1 MVRVLLH
8 HENEVRNK
16 HVESVWFPCLDE
28 GSTPSSSTLMKGN
41 KIFLL
46 AAAMMASVSMSAQID
61 KQPWGKFNHLN
72 VGVTLGTTGLGVEA
86 SMPINNY
93 LWVRSGLSFMPRME
107 VPMTFGIQI
116 GDDPQASKD
125 KFNRMASVLEDLT
138 GTPVSDEVKMT
149 GRAKMWNWHVLFDI
163 YPFQRNLHWRVTTGF
178 FLGPTNVAEAFNQT
192 ESMASL
198 VAVDIYNNMYDKL
211 HGLSMRELANVKLV
225 DLSKL
230 GDKYKDIYF
239 DLDMLL
245 LLQQGFDDAGR
256 MGIHLGDYT
265 HDITDEDGNVIHK
278 KGDPYV
284 MTPNQEHMVK
294 ADMKVNA
301 FKPYIGFGYDGRLI
315 KGNDHLHVGF
325 DAGIM
330 LWGGKPC
337 LYAHDGT
344 DLINDVEGITGKVG
358 DYVDMMSKLVV
369 YPVANVRFTYTI
381 F

>member
-1 MVRVLLH
+1 MLH

-46 AAAMMASVSMSAQID
+46 AAAMMASVSMTAQID

-107 VPMTFGIQI
+107 VPMTFEIQV
-116 GDDPQASKD
+116 GDDPKTSKA
-125 KFNRMASVLEDLT
+125 KFNRMSSALESFT
-138 GTPVSDEVKMT
+138 GKPVSDNVYMT
-149 GRAKMWNWHVLFDI
+149 GKAKMWNWNVLFDI
-163 YPFQRNLHWRVTTGF
+163 YPFQQNLHWRVTAGF
-178 FLGPTNVAEAFNQT
+178 FLGPSNVAEAFNQT

-198 VAVDIYNNMYDKL
+198 VAVDIYNNIYDKL
-211 HGLSMRELANVKLV
+211 HGKSKRELAGVKLI
-225 DLSKL
+225 DLGPGYEDVYL
-230 GDKYKDIYF
+230 DIN
-239 DLDMLL
+239 MLL
-245 LLQQGFDDAGR
+245 KMQEMFDNAGR
-256 MGIHLGDYT
+256 MGLYLGDYS

-284 MTPNQEHMVK
+284 MTPDDDHMVK

-301 FKPYIGFGYDGRLI
+301 FKPYIGFGYDGRLV
-315 KGNDHLHVGF
+315 KGNDRLHVGF

-330 LWGGKPC
+330 LWGGKPS

-344 DLINDVEGITGKVG
+344 DLIKDVENITGKVG
-358 DYVDMMSKLVV
+358 DYVDQMSKLVI

>member
-8 HENEVRNK
+8 HENEDRNK

-46 AAAMMASVSMSAQID
+46 AAAMMASVSMSAQMD
-61 KQPWGKFNHLN
+61 RQPWGKFNHLN

-86 SMPINNY
+86 GMPINNY

-107 VPMTFGIQI
+107 VPMTFEIQV
-116 GDDPQASKD
+116 GDDPKTSKA
-125 KFNRMASVLEDLT
+125 KFNRMSSALESFT
-138 GTPVSDEVKMT
+138 GKPVSDNVYMT
-149 GRAKMWNWHVLFDI
+149 GKAKMWNWNVLFDI
-163 YPFQRNLHWRVTTGF
+163 YPFQQNLHWRVTAGF
-178 FLGPTNVAEAFNQT
+178 FLGPSNVAEAFNQT

-198 VAVDIYNNMYDKL
+198 VAVDIYNNVYDKL
-211 HGLSMRELANVKLV
+211 HGKSKRELAGVKLI
-225 DLSKL
+225 DLGPGYEDVYL
-230 GDKYKDIYF
+230 DIN
-239 DLDMLL
+239 MLL
-245 LLQQGFDDAGR
+245 KMQKMFDTAGR
-256 MGIHLGDYT
+256 MGLYLGDYS
-265 HDITDEDGNVIHK
+265 HDITDADGNVIHK

-284 MTPNQEHMVK
+284 MTPDDDHMVK

-301 FKPYIGFGYDGRLI
+301 FKPYIGFGYDGRLV
-315 KGNDHLHVGF
+315 KGNDRLHVGF

-344 DLINDVEGITGKVG
+344 DLINDVENITGKVG
-358 DYVDMMSKLVV
+358 DYVDQMSKLVI

>member
-8 HENEVRNK
+8 HENEDRNK

-41 KIFLL
+41 KVFLL
-46 AAAMMASVSMSAQID
+46 AAAMMTSVSMSAQID

-86 SMPINNY
+86 GMPINNY

-107 VPMTFGIQI
+107 VPMTFEIQV
-116 GDDPQASKD
+116 GDDPKTSKA
-125 KFNRMASVLEDLT
+125 KFNRMSSALESFT
-138 GTPVSDEVKMT
+138 GKPVSDNVYMT
-149 GRAKMWNWHVLFDI
+149 GKAKMWNWNVLFDI
-163 YPFQRNLHWRVTTGF
+163 YPFQQNLHWRVTAGF
-178 FLGPTNVAEAFNQT
+178 FLGPSNVAEAFNQT

-198 VAVDIYNNMYDKL
+198 VAVDIYNNVYDKL
-211 HGLSMRELANVKLV
+211 HGKSKKDLAGVKLI
-225 DLSKL
+225 DL
-230 GDKYKDIYF
+230 GPGYEDVYM
-239 DLDMLL
+239 DLNMLL
-245 LLQQGFDDAGR
+245 KMQKMFDTAGR
-256 MGIHLGDYT
+256 MGLYLGDYT

-284 MTPNQEHMVK
+284 MTPDDDHMVK

-301 FKPYIGFGYDGRLI
+301 FKPYIGFGYDGRLV
-315 KGNDHLHVGF
+315 KGNDRLHVGF

-330 LWGGKPC
+330 FWGGKPC

-344 DLINDVEGITGKVG
+344 DLINDVENITGKVG

>member
-107 VPMTFGIQI
+107 VPMTFEIQV
-116 GDDPQASKD
+116 GDDPKTSKA
-125 KFNRMASVLEDLT
+125 KFNRMSSALESFT
-138 GTPVSDEVKMT
+138 GKPVSDNVYMT
-149 GRAKMWNWHVLFDI
+149 GKAKMWNWNVLFDI
-163 YPFQRNLHWRVTTGF
+163 YPFQQNLHWRVTAGF
-178 FLGPTNVAEAFNQT
+178 FLGPSNVAEAFNQT

-198 VAVDIYNNMYDKL
+198 VAVDIYNNVYDKL
-211 HGLSMRELANVKLV
+211 HGKSKRELAGVKLI
-225 DLSKL
+225 DL
-230 GDKYKDIYF
+230 GPGYEDVYM
-239 DLDMLL
+239 DLNMLL
-245 LLQQGFDDAGR
+245 KMQEMFDNAGR
-256 MGIHLGDYT
+256 MGLYLGDYS

-284 MTPNQEHMVK
+284 MTPDDDHMVK

-301 FKPYIGFGYDGRLI
+301 FKPYIGFGYDGRLV
-315 KGNDHLHVGF
+315 KGNDRLHVGF

-344 DLINDVEGITGKVG
+344 DLINDVENITGKVG
-358 DYVDMMSKLVV
+358 DYVDMMSKLVI

>member
-8 HENEVRNK
+8 HENEDRNK

-86 SMPINNY
+86 GMPINNY

-107 VPMTFGIQI
+107 VPMTFEIQV
-116 GDDPQASKD
+116 GDDPATSKK
-125 KFNRMASVLEDLT
+125 KFNKMSSALESFT
-138 GTPVSDEVKMT
+138 GKPVSDNVYMT
-149 GRAKMWNWHVLFDI
+149 GKAKMWNWNLLFDI
-163 YPFQRNLHWRVTTGF
+163 YPFQQNLHWRVTAGF
-178 FLGPTNVAEAFNQT
+178 FLGPSNVAEAFNQT

-198 VAVDIYNNMYDKL
+198 VAVDIYNNVYDKL
-211 HGLSMRELANVKLV
+211 HGKSKRELAGVKLI
-225 DLSKL
+225 DLGSGYEDVYL
-230 GDKYKDIYF
+230 
-239 DLDMLL
+239 DLNMLL
-245 LLQQGFDDAGR
+245 KMQEMFDNAGR
-256 MGIHLGDYT
+256 MGLYLGDYT

-284 MTPNQEHMVK
+284 MTPDDDHMVK

-301 FKPYIGFGYDGRLI
+301 FKPYIGFGYDGRLV
-315 KGNDHLHVGF
+315 KGNDRLHVGF

-344 DLINDVEGITGKVG
+344 DLINDVENITGKVG

>member
-1 MVRVLLH
+1 MVRVLSH
-8 HENEVRNK
+8 HENEDRNK

-41 KIFLL
+41 KFFLL
-46 AAAMMASVSMSAQID
+46 AAAMMASVTANAQMD
-61 KQPWGKFNHLN
+61 RQPWDKFNHLN

-107 VPMTFGIQI
+107 VPMTFEIQV
-116 GDDPQASKD
+116 GDDPKTSKA
-125 KFNRMASVLEDLT
+125 KFNRMSSALESFT
-138 GTPVSDEVKMT
+138 GKPVSDNVYMT
-149 GRAKMWNWHVLFDI
+149 GKAKMWNWNVLFDI
-163 YPFQRNLHWRVTTGF
+163 YPFQQNLHWRVTAGF
-178 FLGPTNVAEAFNQT
+178 FLGPSNVAEAFNQT

-198 VAVDIYNNMYDKL
+198 VAVDIYNNVYDKL
-211 HGLSMRELANVKLV
+211 HGKSKRELAGVKLI
-225 DLSKL
+225 DL
-230 GDKYKDIYF
+230 GPGYEDVYM
-239 DLDMLL
+239 DLNMLL
-245 LLQQGFDDAGR
+245 RMQEMFDNAGR
-256 MGIHLGDYT
+256 MGLYLGDYS
-265 HDITDEDGNVIHK
+265 HDITDEDGDVIHK

-284 MTPNQEHMVK
+284 MTPDDDHMVK

-301 FKPYIGFGYDGRLI
+301 FKPYIGFGYDGRLV
-315 KGNDHLHVGF
+315 KGNDRLHVGF

-344 DLINDVEGITGKVG
+344 DLINDVENITGKVG
-358 DYVDMMSKLVV
+358 DYVDQMSKLVI

>member
-46 AAAMMASVSMSAQID
+46 AAAMMASVSMTAQID

-107 VPMTFGIQI
+107 VPMTFEIQV
-116 GDDPQASKD
+116 GDDPKTSKA
-125 KFNRMASVLEDLT
+125 KFNRMSSALESFT
-138 GTPVSDEVKMT
+138 GKPVSDNVYMT
-149 GRAKMWNWHVLFDI
+149 GKAKMWNWNVLFDI
-163 YPFQRNLHWRVTTGF
+163 YPFQQNLHWRVTAGF
-178 FLGPTNVAEAFNQT
+178 FLGPSNVAEAFNQT

-198 VAVDIYNNMYDKL
+198 VAVDIYNNIYDKL
-211 HGLSMRELANVKLV
+211 HGKSKRELAGVKLI
-225 DLSKL
+225 DLGPGYEDVYL
-230 GDKYKDIYF
+230 DIN
-239 DLDMLL
+239 MLL
-245 LLQQGFDDAGR
+245 KMQEMFDNAGR
-256 MGIHLGDYT
+256 MGLYLGDYS

-284 MTPNQEHMVK
+284 MTPDDDHMVK

-301 FKPYIGFGYDGRLI
+301 FKPYIGFGYDGRLV
-315 KGNDHLHVGF
+315 KGNDRLHVGF

-330 LWGGKPC
+330 LWGGKPS

-344 DLINDVEGITGKVG
+344 DLIKDVENITGKVG
-358 DYVDMMSKLVV
+358 DYVDQMSKLVI

>member
-1 MVRVLLH
+1 MVRVLSH
-8 HENEVRNK
+8 HENEDRNK

-46 AAAMMASVSMSAQID
+46 AAAMMTSVSMSAQID

-86 SMPINNY
+86 GMPINNY

-107 VPMTFGIQI
+107 VPMTFEIQV
-116 GDDPQASKD
+116 GDDPKTSKA
-125 KFNRMASVLEDLT
+125 KFNRMSSALESFT
-138 GTPVSDEVKMT
+138 GKPVSDNVYMT
-149 GRAKMWNWHVLFDI
+149 GKAKMWNWNVLFDI
-163 YPFQRNLHWRVTTGF
+163 YPFQQNLHWRVTAGF
-178 FLGPTNVAEAFNQT
+178 FLGPSNVAEAFNQT

-198 VAVDIYNNMYDKL
+198 VAVDIYNNVYDKL
-211 HGLSMRELANVKLV
+211 HGKSKRELAGVKLI
-225 DLSKL
+225 DL
-230 GDKYKDIYF
+230 GPGYEDVYM
-239 DLDMLL
+239 DLNMLL
-245 LLQQGFDDAGR
+245 RMQEMFDNAGR
-256 MGIHLGDYT
+256 MGLYLGDYS

-284 MTPNQEHMVK
+284 MTPDDDHMVK

-301 FKPYIGFGYDGRLI
+301 FKPYIGFGYDGRLV
-315 KGNDHLHVGF
+315 KGNDRLHVGF

-344 DLINDVEGITGKVG
+344 DLINDVENITGKVG

>member
-1 MVRVLLH
+1 
-8 HENEVRNK
+8 
-16 HVESVWFPCLDE
+16 
-28 GSTPSSSTLMKGN
+28 MKGN

-46 AAAMMASVSMSAQID
+46 AAAMMTSVSMSAQMD
-61 KQPWGKFNHLN
+61 RQPWGKFNHLN

-93 LWVRSGLSFMPRME
+93 LWVRSGLSYLPRVE

-265 HDITDEDGNVIHK
+265 HDVTDEDGNVIHK

-301 FKPYIGFGYDGRLI
+301 FKPYIGFG
-315 KGNDHLHVGF
+315 
-325 DAGIM
+325 
-330 LWGGKPC
+330 
-337 LYAHDGT
+337 
-344 DLINDVEGITGKVG
+344 
-358 DYVDMMSKLVV
+358 
-369 YPVANVRFTYTI
+369 
-381 F
+381 

>member
-1 MVRVLLH
+1 MLH

-46 AAAMMASVSMSAQID
+46 AAAMMASVSMSAQMD
-61 KQPWGKFNHLN
+61 RQPWGKFNHLN

-107 VPMTFGIQI
+107 VPMTFEIQV
-116 GDDPQASKD
+116 GDDPKTSKA
-125 KFNRMASVLEDLT
+125 KFNRMSSALESFT
-138 GTPVSDEVKMT
+138 GKPVSDNVYMT
-149 GRAKMWNWHVLFDI
+149 GKAKMWNWNVLFDI
-163 YPFQRNLHWRVTTGF
+163 YPFQQNLHWRVTAGF
-178 FLGPTNVAEAFNQT
+178 FLGPSNVAEAFNQT

-198 VAVDIYNNMYDKL
+198 VAVDIYNNIYNKL
-211 HGLSMRELANVKLV
+211 HGKTKRELAGVKLI
-225 DLSKL
+225 DL
-230 GDKYKDIYF
+230 GPGYEDVYM
-239 DLDMLL
+239 DLDLL
-245 LLQQGFDDAGR
+245 LKMQELFDAAGR
-256 MGIHLGDYT
+256 MGLYLGDYT
-265 HDITDEDGNVIHK
+265 HDIKDEEGNVIHK

-284 MTPNQEHMVK
+284 MTPNDDHMVK

-301 FKPYIGFGYDGRLI
+301 FKPYIGFGYDGRLV
-315 KGNDHLHVGF
+315 KGNDRLHVGF

-344 DLINDVEGITGKVG
+344 DLINDVEGIIGKVG
-358 DYVDMMSKLVV
+358 DYVDAMSKLVV

>member
-8 HENEVRNK
+8 HENEDRNK

-46 AAAMMASVSMSAQID
+46 AAAMMTSVSISAQID

-107 VPMTFGIQI
+107 VPMTFEIQV
-116 GDDPQASKD
+116 GDDPKTSKA
-125 KFNRMASVLEDLT
+125 KFNRMSSALESFT
-138 GTPVSDEVKMT
+138 GKPVSDNVYMT
-149 GRAKMWNWHVLFDI
+149 GKAKMWNWNVLFDI
-163 YPFQRNLHWRVTTGF
+163 YPFQQNLHWRVTAGF
-178 FLGPTNVAEAFNQT
+178 FLGPSNVAEAFNQT

-198 VAVDIYNNMYDKL
+198 VAVDIYNNVYDKL
-211 HGLSMRELANVKLV
+211 HGKSKRELAGVKLI
-225 DLSKL
+225 DL
-230 GDKYKDIYF
+230 GPGYEDVYM
-239 DLDMLL
+239 DLNMLL
-245 LLQQGFDDAGR
+245 KMQEMFDNAGR
-256 MGIHLGDYT
+256 MGLYLGDYS

-284 MTPNQEHMVK
+284 MTPDDDHMVK

-301 FKPYIGFGYDGRLI
+301 FKPYIGFGYDGRLV
-315 KGNDHLHVGF
+315 KGNDRLHVGF

-344 DLINDVEGITGKVG
+344 DLINDVENITGKVG
-358 DYVDMMSKLVV
+358 DYVDQMSKLVI

>member
-41 KIFLL
+41 KFFLL
-46 AAAMMASVSMSAQID
+46 AAAMMTSVSISAQID

-107 VPMTFGIQI
+107 VPMTFEIQV
-116 GDDPQASKD
+116 GDDPKTSKA
-125 KFNRMASVLEDLT
+125 KFNRMSSALESFT
-138 GTPVSDEVKMT
+138 GKPVSDNVYMT
-149 GRAKMWNWHVLFDI
+149 GKAKMWNWNVLFDI
-163 YPFQRNLHWRVTTGF
+163 YPFQQNLHWRVTAGF
-178 FLGPTNVAEAFNQT
+178 FLGPSNVAEAFNQT

-198 VAVDIYNNMYDKL
+198 VAVDIYNNVYDKL
-211 HGLSMRELANVKLV
+211 HGKSKRELAGVKLI
-225 DLSKL
+225 DL
-230 GDKYKDIYF
+230 GPGYEDVYM
-239 DLDMLL
+239 DLNMLL
-245 LLQQGFDDAGR
+245 KMQEMFDNAGR
-256 MGIHLGDYT
+256 MGLYLGDYS

-284 MTPNQEHMVK
+284 MTPDDDHMVK

-301 FKPYIGFGYDGRLI
+301 FKPYIGFGYDGRLV
-315 KGNDHLHVGF
+315 KGNDRLHVGF

-344 DLINDVEGITGKVG
+344 DLINDVENITGKVG
-358 DYVDMMSKLVV
+358 DYVDMMSKLVI

>member
-1 MVRVLLH
+1 MLH

-107 VPMTFGIQI
+107 VPMTFEIQV
-116 GDDPQASKD
+116 GDDPKTSKA
-125 KFNRMASVLEDLT
+125 KFNRMSSALESFT
-138 GTPVSDEVKMT
+138 GKPVSDNVYMT
-149 GRAKMWNWHVLFDI
+149 GKAKMWNWNVLFDI
-163 YPFQRNLHWRVTTGF
+163 YPFQQNLHWRVTAGF
-178 FLGPTNVAEAFNQT
+178 FLGPSNVAEAFNQT

-198 VAVDIYNNMYDKL
+198 VAVDIYNNVYDKL
-211 HGLSMRELANVKLV
+211 HGKSKRELAGVKLI
-225 DLSKL
+225 DL
-230 GDKYKDIYF
+230 GPGYEDVYM
-239 DLDMLL
+239 DLNMLL
-245 LLQQGFDDAGR
+245 RMQEMFDNAGR
-256 MGIHLGDYT
+256 MGLYLGDYS
-265 HDITDEDGNVIHK
+265 HDITDEDGDVIHK

-284 MTPNQEHMVK
+284 MTPDDDHMVK

-301 FKPYIGFGYDGRLI
+301 FKPYIGFGYDGRLV
-315 KGNDHLHVGF
+315 KGNDRLHVGF

-344 DLINDVEGITGKVG
+344 DLINDVENITGKVG
-358 DYVDMMSKLVV
+358 DYVDQMSKLVI

>member
-1 MVRVLLH
+1 MLH
-8 HENEVRNK
+8 HENEDRNK

-46 AAAMMASVSMSAQID
+46 AAAMMTSVSISAQID

-107 VPMTFGIQI
+107 VPMTFEIQV
-116 GDDPQASKD
+116 GDDPATSKE
-125 KFNRMASVLEDLT
+125 KFFKMSSALESFT
-138 GTPVSDEVKMT
+138 GKPVSDNVYMT
-149 GRAKMWNWHVLFDI
+149 GKAKMWNWNVLFDI
-163 YPFQRNLHWRVTTGF
+163 YPFQQNLHWRVTAGF
-178 FLGPTNVAEAFNQT
+178 FLGPSNVAEAFNQT

-198 VAVDIYNNMYDKL
+198 VAVDIYNNVYDKL
-211 HGLSMRELANVKLV
+211 HGKSKRELAGVKLI
-225 DLSKL
+225 DLGPGYEDVYL
-230 GDKYKDIYF
+230 DIN
-239 DLDMLL
+239 MLL
-245 LLQQGFDDAGR
+245 KMQEMFDNAGR
-256 MGIHLGDYT
+256 MGLYLGDYS
-265 HDITDEDGNVIHK
+265 HDITDADGNVIHK

-284 MTPNQEHMVK
+284 MTPDDDHMVK

-301 FKPYIGFGYDGRLI
+301 FKPYIGFGYDGRLV
-315 KGNDHLHVGF
+315 KGNDRLHVGF

-330 LWGGKPC
+330 LWGGKPS

-344 DLINDVEGITGKVG
+344 DLIKDVENITGKVG
-358 DYVDMMSKLVV
+358 DYVDQMSKLVI

>member
-8 HENEVRNK
+8 HENEDRNK

-46 AAAMMASVSMSAQID
+46 AAAMMTSVSMSAQID

-86 SMPINNY
+86 GMPINNY

-107 VPMTFGIQI
+107 VPMTFEIQV
-116 GDDPQASKD
+116 GDDPKTSKA
-125 KFNRMASVLEDLT
+125 KFNRMSSALESFT
-138 GTPVSDEVKMT
+138 GKPVSDNVYMT
-149 GRAKMWNWHVLFDI
+149 GKAKMWNWNVLFDI
-163 YPFQRNLHWRVTTGF
+163 YPFQQNLHWRVTAGF
-178 FLGPTNVAEAFNQT
+178 FLGPSNVAEAFNQT

-198 VAVDIYNNMYDKL
+198 VAVDIYNNVYDKL
-211 HGLSMRELANVKLV
+211 HGKSKRELAGVKLI
-225 DLSKL
+225 DLGPGYEDVYL
-230 GDKYKDIYF
+230 
-239 DLDMLL
+239 DLNMLL
-245 LLQQGFDDAGR
+245 KMQKMFDTAGR
-256 MGIHLGDYT
+256 MGLYLGDYT

-284 MTPNQEHMVK
+284 MTPDDDHMVK

-301 FKPYIGFGYDGRLI
+301 FKPYIGFGYDGRLV
-315 KGNDHLHVGF
+315 KGNDRLHVGF

-330 LWGGKPC
+330 LWGGKPS

-344 DLINDVEGITGKVG
+344 DLINDVENITGKVG

>member
-1 MVRVLLH
+1 MLH
-8 HENEVRNK
+8 HENEDRNK

-46 AAAMMASVSMSAQID
+46 AAAMMTSVTANAQID

-86 SMPINNY
+86 GMPINNY

-107 VPMTFGIQI
+107 VPMTFEIQV
-116 GDDPQASKD
+116 GDDPKTSKA
-125 KFNRMASVLEDLT
+125 KFNRMSSALESFT
-138 GTPVSDEVKMT
+138 GKPVSDNVYMT
-149 GRAKMWNWHVLFDI
+149 GKAKMWNWNVLFDI
-163 YPFQRNLHWRVTTGF
+163 YPFQQNLHWRVTAGF
-178 FLGPTNVAEAFNQT
+178 FLGPSNVAEAFNQT

-198 VAVDIYNNMYDKL
+198 VAVDIYNNVYDKL
-211 HGLSMRELANVKLV
+211 HGKSKRELAGVKLI
-225 DLSKL
+225 DL
-230 GDKYKDIYF
+230 GPGYEDVYM
-239 DLDMLL
+239 DLNMLL
-245 LLQQGFDDAGR
+245 RMQEMFDNAGR
-256 MGIHLGDYT
+256 MGLYLGDYS

-284 MTPNQEHMVK
+284 MTPDDDHMVK

-301 FKPYIGFGYDGRLI
+301 YKPYIGFGYDGRLV
-315 KGNDHLHVGF
+315 KGNDRLHVGF

-330 LWGGKPC
+330 FWGGKPC

-344 DLINDVEGITGKVG
+344 DLINDVENITGKVG

>member
-8 HENEVRNK
+8 HENEDRNK
-16 HVESVWFPCLDE
+16 HVENVWFPCLDE

-46 AAAMMASVSMSAQID
+46 AAAMMTSVSMSAQID

-86 SMPINNY
+86 GMPINNY

-107 VPMTFGIQI
+107 VPMTFEIQV
-116 GDDPQASKD
+116 GDDPATSKA
-125 KFNRMASVLEDLT
+125 KFNRMSSALESFT
-138 GTPVSDEVKMT
+138 GKPVSDNVYMT
-149 GRAKMWNWHVLFDI
+149 GKAKMWNWNVLFDI
-163 YPFQRNLHWRVTTGF
+163 YPFQQNQHWRVTAGF
-178 FLGPTNVAEAFNQT
+178 FLGPSNVAEAFNQT

-198 VAVDIYNNMYDKL
+198 VAVDIYNNVYDKL
-211 HGLSMRELANVKLV
+211 HGKTKRELAGVKLI
-225 DLSKL
+225 DL
-230 GDKYKDIYF
+230 GPGYEDVYM
-239 DLDMLL
+239 DLNMLL
-245 LLQQGFDDAGR
+245 RMQEMFDNAGR
-256 MGIHLGDYT
+256 MGLYLGDYS

-284 MTPNQEHMVK
+284 MTPDDDHMVK

-301 FKPYIGFGYDGRLI
+301 FKPYIGFGYDGRLV
-315 KGNDHLHVGF
+315 KGNDRLHVGF

-330 LWGGKPC
+330 LWGGKPS

-344 DLINDVEGITGKVG
+344 DLINDVENITGKVG

>member
-107 VPMTFGIQI
+107 VPMTFEIQV
-116 GDDPQASKD
+116 GDDPKTSKA
-125 KFNRMASVLEDLT
+125 KFNRMSSALESFT
-138 GTPVSDEVKMT
+138 GKPVSDNVYMT
-149 GRAKMWNWHVLFDI
+149 GKAKMWNWNVLFDI
-163 YPFQRNLHWRVTTGF
+163 YPFQQNLHWRVTAGF
-178 FLGPTNVAEAFNQT
+178 FLGPSNVAEAFNQT

-198 VAVDIYNNMYDKL
+198 VAVDIYNNVYDKL
-211 HGLSMRELANVKLV
+211 HGKSKRELAGVKLI
-225 DLSKL
+225 DLGPGYEDVYL
-230 GDKYKDIYF
+230 
-239 DLDMLL
+239 DLNMLL
-245 LLQQGFDDAGR
+245 KMQKMFDTAGR
-256 MGIHLGDYT
+256 MGLYLGDYT

-284 MTPNQEHMVK
+284 MTPDDDHMVK

-301 FKPYIGFGYDGRLI
+301 FKPYIGFGYDGRLV
-315 KGNDHLHVGF
+315 KGNDRLHVGF

-330 LWGGKPC
+330 LWGGKPS

-344 DLINDVEGITGKVG
+344 DLINDVENITGKVG

>member
-8 HENEVRNK
+8 HENEDRNK

-46 AAAMMASVSMSAQID
+46 AAAMMTSVSISAQID

-86 SMPINNY
+86 SMPINKY

-107 VPMTFGIQI
+107 VPMTFEIQV
-116 GDDPQASKD
+116 GDDPKTSKA
-125 KFNRMASVLEDLT
+125 KFNRMSSALESFT
-138 GTPVSDEVKMT
+138 GKPVSDNVYMT
-149 GRAKMWNWHVLFDI
+149 GKAKMWNWNVLFDI
-163 YPFQRNLHWRVTTGF
+163 YPFQQNLHWRVTAGF
-178 FLGPTNVAEAFNQT
+178 FLGPSNVAEAFNQT

-198 VAVDIYNNMYDKL
+198 VAVDIYNNVYDKL
-211 HGLSMRELANVKLV
+211 HGKSKRELAGVKLI
-225 DLSKL
+225 DLGPGYEDVYL
-230 GDKYKDIYF
+230 DIN
-239 DLDMLL
+239 MLL
-245 LLQQGFDDAGR
+245 KMQETFDNAGR
-256 MGIHLGDYT
+256 MGLYLGDYS

-284 MTPNQEHMVK
+284 MTPDDDHMVK

-301 FKPYIGFGYDGRLI
+301 FKPYIGFGYDGRLV
-315 KGNDHLHVGF
+315 KGNDRLHVGF

-330 LWGGKPC
+330 LWGGKPS

-344 DLINDVEGITGKVG
+344 DLIKDVENITGKVG
-358 DYVDMMSKLVV
+358 DYVDQMSKLVI

>member
-8 HENEVRNK
+8 HENEDRNK

-46 AAAMMASVSMSAQID
+46 AAAMMTSVSISAQID

-107 VPMTFGIQI
+107 VPMTFEIQV
-116 GDDPQASKD
+116 GDDPKTSKA
-125 KFNRMASVLEDLT
+125 KFNRMSSALESFT
-138 GTPVSDEVKMT
+138 GKPVSDNVYMT
-149 GRAKMWNWHVLFDI
+149 GKAKMWNWNVLFDI
-163 YPFQRNLHWRVTTGF
+163 YPFQQNLHWRVTAGF
-178 FLGPTNVAEAFNQT
+178 FLGPSNVAEAFNQT

-198 VAVDIYNNMYDKL
+198 VAVDIYNNVYDKL
-211 HGLSMRELANVKLV
+211 HGKSKRELAGVKLI
-225 DLSKL
+225 DL
-230 GDKYKDIYF
+230 GPGYEDVYM
-239 DLDMLL
+239 DLNMLL
-245 LLQQGFDDAGR
+245 RMQEMFDNAGR
-256 MGIHLGDYT
+256 MGLYLGDYS

-284 MTPNQEHMVK
+284 MTPDDDHMVK

-301 FKPYIGFGYDGRLI
+301 FKPYIGFGYDGRLV
-315 KGNDHLHVGF
+315 KGNDRLHVGF

-330 LWGGKPC
+330 FWGGKPC

-344 DLINDVEGITGKVG
+344 DLINDVENITGKVG

>member
-1 MVRVLLH
+1 MLQ
-8 HENEVRNK
+8 HENEGQDK

-46 AAAMMASVSMSAQID
+46 AAAMMTSVSMSAQID

-86 SMPINNY
+86 GMPINNY

-107 VPMTFGIQI
+107 VPMTFEIQV
-116 GDDPQASKD
+116 GDDPKTSKA
-125 KFNRMASVLEDLT
+125 KFNRMSSALESFT
-138 GTPVSDEVKMT
+138 GKPVSDNVYMT
-149 GRAKMWNWHVLFDI
+149 GKAKMWNWNVLFDI
-163 YPFQRNLHWRVTTGF
+163 YPFQQNLHWRVTAGF
-178 FLGPTNVAEAFNQT
+178 FLGPSNVAEAFNQT

-198 VAVDIYNNMYDKL
+198 VAVDIYNNVYDKL
-211 HGLSMRELANVKLV
+211 HGKSKRELAGVKLI
-225 DLSKL
+225 DLGPGYEDVYL
-230 GDKYKDIYF
+230 
-239 DLDMLL
+239 DLNMLL
-245 LLQQGFDDAGR
+245 KMQKMFDTAGR
-256 MGIHLGDYT
+256 MGLYLGDYT

-284 MTPNQEHMVK
+284 MTPDDDHMVK

-301 FKPYIGFGYDGRLI
+301 FKPYIGFGYDGRLV
-315 KGNDHLHVGF
+315 KGNDRLHVGF

-330 LWGGKPC
+330 FWGGKPC

-344 DLINDVEGITGKVG
+344 DLINDVENITGKVG

>member
-8 HENEVRNK
+8 HENEDRNK

-46 AAAMMASVSMSAQID
+46 AAAMMTSVTASAQID
-61 KQPWGKFNHLN
+61 KQPWDKFNHLN

-107 VPMTFGIQI
+107 VPMTFEIQV
-116 GDDPQASKD
+116 GDDPATSKE
-125 KFNRMASVLEDLT
+125 KFNKMSSALESFT
-138 GTPVSDEVKMT
+138 GKPVSDNVYMT
-149 GRAKMWNWHVLFDI
+149 GKAKMWNWNVLFDI
-163 YPFQRNLHWRVTTGF
+163 YPFQQNLHWRVTAGF
-178 FLGPTNVAEAFNQT
+178 FLGPSNVAEAFNQT

-198 VAVDIYNNMYDKL
+198 VAVDIYNNVYDKL
-211 HGLSMRELANVKLV
+211 HGKSKRELAGVKLI
-225 DLSKL
+225 DLGPGYEDVYL
-230 GDKYKDIYF
+230 
-239 DLDMLL
+239 DLNMLL
-245 LLQQGFDDAGR
+245 RMQEMFDNAGR
-256 MGIHLGDYT
+256 MGLYLGDYS

-284 MTPNQEHMVK
+284 MTPNDEHMVK

-301 FKPYIGFGYDGRLI
+301 FKPYIGFGYDGRLV
-315 KGNDHLHVGF
+315 KGNDRLHVGF

-344 DLINDVEGITGKVG
+344 DLINDVENITGKVG

>member
-8 HENEVRNK
+8 HENEDRNK

-46 AAAMMASVSMSAQID
+46 AAAMMTSATASAQID
-61 KQPWGKFNHLN
+61 KQPWDKFNHLN

-107 VPMTFGIQI
+107 VPMTFEIQV
-116 GDDPQASKD
+116 GDDPATSKE
-125 KFNRMASVLEDLT
+125 KFNKMSSALESFT
-138 GTPVSDEVKMT
+138 GKPVSDNVYMT
-149 GRAKMWNWHVLFDI
+149 GKAKMWNWNVLFDI
-163 YPFQRNLHWRVTTGF
+163 YPFQQNLHWRVTAGF
-178 FLGPTNVAEAFNQT
+178 FLGPSNVAEAFNQT

-198 VAVDIYNNMYDKL
+198 VAVDIYNNVYDKL
-211 HGLSMRELANVKLV
+211 HGKSKRELAGVKLI
-225 DLSKL
+225 DLGPGYEDVYL
-230 GDKYKDIYF
+230 
-239 DLDMLL
+239 DLNMLL
-245 LLQQGFDDAGR
+245 RMQEMFDNAGR
-256 MGIHLGDYT
+256 MGFYLGDYS

-284 MTPNQEHMVK
+284 MTPDDDHMVK

-301 FKPYIGFGYDGRLI
+301 FKPYIGFGYDGRLV
-315 KGNDHLHVGF
+315 KGNDRLHVGF

-330 LWGGKPC
+330 FWGGKPC

-344 DLINDVEGITGKVG
+344 DLINDVENITGKVG
-358 DYVDMMSKLVV
+358 DYVDQMSKLVI

>member
-8 HENEVRNK
+8 HENEDRNK

-46 AAAMMASVSMSAQID
+46 AAAMMASVSMSAQMD
-61 KQPWGKFNHLN
+61 RQPWGKFNHLN

-315 KGNDHLHVGF
+315 KGNDRLHVGF

-330 LWGGKPC
+330 FWGGKPC

-344 DLINDVEGITGKVG
+344 DLINDVENITGKVG
-358 DYVDMMSKLVV
+358 DYVDMMSKLVI

>member
-8 HENEVRNK
+8 HENEDRNK

-46 AAAMMASVSMSAQID
+46 AAAMMTSVSISAQMD

-107 VPMTFGIQI
+107 VPMTFEIQV
-116 GDDPQASKD
+116 GDDPKTSKA
-125 KFNRMASVLEDLT
+125 KFNRMSSALESFT
-138 GTPVSDEVKMT
+138 GKPVSDNVYMT
-149 GRAKMWNWHVLFDI
+149 GKAKMWNWNVLFDI
-163 YPFQRNLHWRVTTGF
+163 YPFQQNLHWRVTAGF
-178 FLGPTNVAEAFNQT
+178 FLGPSNVAEAFNQT

-198 VAVDIYNNMYDKL
+198 VAVDIYNNVYDKL
-211 HGLSMRELANVKLV
+211 HGKSKRELAGVKLI
-225 DLSKL
+225 DL
-230 GDKYKDIYF
+230 GPGYEDVYM
-239 DLDMLL
+239 DLNMLL
-245 LLQQGFDDAGR
+245 KMQEMFDNAGR
-256 MGIHLGDYT
+256 MGLYLGDYS

-284 MTPNQEHMVK
+284 MTPDDDHMVK

-301 FKPYIGFGYDGRLI
+301 FKPYIGFGYDGRLV
-315 KGNDHLHVGF
+315 KGNDRLHVGF

-330 LWGGKPC
+330 LWGGKPS

-344 DLINDVEGITGKVG
+344 DLINDVENITGKVG
-358 DYVDMMSKLVV
+358 DYVDMMSKLVI

>member
-8 HENEVRNK
+8 HENEDRNK

-46 AAAMMASVSMSAQID
+46 AAAMMTSVSISAQID

-107 VPMTFGIQI
+107 VPMTFEIQV
-116 GDDPQASKD
+116 GDDPATSKE
-125 KFNRMASVLEDLT
+125 KFFKMSSALESFT
-138 GTPVSDEVKMT
+138 GKPVSDNVYMT
-149 GRAKMWNWHVLFDI
+149 GKAKMWNWNVLFDI
-163 YPFQRNLHWRVTTGF
+163 YPFQQNQHWRVTAGF
-178 FLGPTNVAEAFNQT
+178 FLGPSNVAEAFNQT

-198 VAVDIYNNMYDKL
+198 VAVDIYNNVYDKL
-211 HGLSMRELANVKLV
+211 HGKSKRELAGVKLI
-225 DLSKL
+225 DLGPGYEDVYL
-230 GDKYKDIYF
+230 DIN
-239 DLDMLL
+239 MLL
-245 LLQQGFDDAGR
+245 KMQEMFDNAGR
-256 MGIHLGDYT
+256 MGLYLGDYS
-265 HDITDEDGNVIHK
+265 HDITDADGNVIHK

-284 MTPNQEHMVK
+284 MTPDDDHMVK

-301 FKPYIGFGYDGRLI
+301 FKPYIGFGYDGRLV
-315 KGNDHLHVGF
+315 KGNDRLHVGF

-330 LWGGKPC
+330 LWGGKPS

-344 DLINDVEGITGKVG
+344 DLIKDVENITGKVG
-358 DYVDMMSKLVV
+358 DYVDQMSKLVI